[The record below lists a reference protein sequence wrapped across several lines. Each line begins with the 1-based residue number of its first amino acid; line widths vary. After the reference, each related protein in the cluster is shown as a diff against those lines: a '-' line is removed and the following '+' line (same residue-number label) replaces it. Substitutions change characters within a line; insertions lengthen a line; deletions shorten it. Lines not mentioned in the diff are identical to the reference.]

1 MRMTRTV
8 ILLLLSSIALGS
20 YSQNRVDFG
29 LRAGI
34 ATSDLYTDLDDYTS
48 DKILGYQAGAFFRIF
63 FTKNILIQPEAYFV
77 RKGGELINNHDDTED
92 KISFELNS
100 LDVPLLI
107 GIKFLDLEFTRIV
120 IYTGPVISFAQGKTV
135 EFIEDGK
142 LDLQKSTEYLIENT
156 NWGFQLGGSL
166 DVFIFTLDFRY
177 EWGLNDIYQG
187 DDQFRQN
194 AFLLGVGIRLF

>member
-1 MRMTRTV
+1 MRPIKTALI
-8 ILLLLSSIALGS
+8 ILLAFLTLGLCG
-20 YSQNRVDFG
+20 QNRVDFG

-34 ATSDLYTDLDDYTS
+34 ATSEIYTDLDDYTS

-63 FTKNILIQPEAYFV
+63 ITKNILIQPEAYFV
-77 RKGGELINNHDDTED
+77 KKGGELIYNNDDTED
-92 KISFELNS
+92 KVSFEVSS
-100 LDVPLLI
+100 LDVPLLL
-107 GIKFLDLEFTRIV
+107 GFKFLDLEFTRI
-120 IYTGPVISFAQGKTV
+120 ILYAGPVMSFAQGKSL

-142 LDLQKSTEYLIENT
+142 LDIQKSTEYLLQNT
-156 NWGFQLGGSL
+156 NWGFQAGGSIDIL
-166 DVFIFTLDFRY
+166 IFTLDLRY